1 MGIGGPIVMASTF
14 LKFTN
19 QTGFPC
25 IESTGVNLTDA
36 AETFTFNSHPF
47 LRRQFQGGFWI
58 KITDTPT
65 APATAVP
72 IQFTTSGV
80 ANSTVTVYSATG
92 TALTTATF
100 PGNGIYLGFY
110 DSDTGIVRLINV
122 I

>member
-1 MGIGGPIVMASTF
+1 MASTI
-14 LKFTN
+14 LTFTN
-19 QTGFPC
+19 GRGFPA
-25 IESTGVNLTDA
+25 IENEGVSLTET

-47 LRRQFQGGFWI
+47 LRSQFQGGFWV

-80 ANSTVTVYSATG
+80 ANSTVAVYSATG

-100 PGNGIYLGFY
+100 PGNGIYLAFY